1 LEDPVTTTARADIL
15 NAADEL
21 FGQLGFN
28 AASTRE
34 IAESCGVNK
43 ALIHYHFKTKD
54 ELFGAVLDRYY
65 DKLDAALREALEG
78 QGTMQARLART
89 LDGYVDFLA
98 ANPSFSRIIQR
109 EASGGKHLD
118 RIVARTLPIFQM
130 GTAWLE
136 QEFPA
141 AASAE
146 LSAPQLIMSFYG
158 MVVSTFTYAPVLEE
172 LLGSSPLSAQSLAL
186 RKRHLHRMLDLVME
200 SIRAETTARK
210 PGKRTQSRKGKGR

>member
-1 LEDPVTTTARADIL
+1 MATSARADIL

-34 IAESCGVNK
+34 IAQSCGVNK
-43 ALIHYHFKTKD
+43 ALIHYHFNTKD

-65 DKLDAALREALEG
+65 DKLDAALRKALEG
-78 QGTMQARLART
+78 RGTMQARLART

-98 ANPSFSRIIQR
+98 DNPSFSRIIPR

-118 RIVARTLPIFQM
+118 RIVARTLPIFEM
-130 GTAWLE
+130 GIAWLDH
-136 QEFPA
+136 EFPA
-141 AASAE
+141 TAGAE

-172 LLGSSPLSAQSLAL
+172 LLGTSPLSARNLKL

-200 SIRAETTARK
+200 SIRAEAAATK
-210 PGKRTQSRKGKGR
+210 PRKRTQSTKGTGR